1 MQLVASI
8 SDEAVRELLRSLSG
22 RDVNAA
28 ANRAINR
35 AATTLKSDASREVRQ
50 SYALK
55 ARYVGGRTIDVQRS
69 SPSTLT
75 ALIRVKGG
83 QIPISQFGSPRQ
95 TKKGVTVTV
104 RKGKGRDF
112 YPRAFF
118 AILRGGQREVYWR
131 AKGSAGK
138 LVPRGPLRILLGP
151 SVAQIASAKP
161 FTAKLLRTA
170 RERIVTTLRQ
180 EIRFRLNRTHAPK
193 RFTQGA

>member
-83 QIPISQFGSPRQ
+83 QIPISQF
-95 TKKGVTVTV
+95 VTV